1 MENQTL
7 QTNTEK
13 NVSEQY
19 RHYFNMK
26 GIGPKSFPFILKFFE
41 NMSFDDI
48 TIVLRYPSYLY
59 YFFFYLN
66 IDLPLNIVNFLFQY
80 SSKANLKKII
90 QNISN
95 KRINLSK
102 KDDNEIQKIFISL
115 TKDDCSLSNFFL
127 QDIFH
132 PELIFKSKYTPFN
145 FDVFA
150 TSFYYLM
157 NCSYPKQDF
166 PLNVRMNNYTDF
178 KFPFDIEYKE
188 WNRPII
194 IVDVQNVLQEGNIII
209 NGKHVATAT
218 FQQRKKAILNHKQ
231 YILQKVFE
239 KHNEVNTMILFVTQ
253 SDNITNPRRTCLNI
267 VNLHDQQTNRV
278 IVGTPSEP
286 LNRVALFIEV
296 PCNIFTY
303 TKDGF
308 DGDYRYSKFGEL
320 LQIDPY
326 NGRLY
331 NVTNPHNKHIV
342 ADRLKPYDRDARDKN
357 QFINHVKADS
367 KCSDHLGKNEL
378 DDYLIGIILL
388 LSKKAN
394 NECYK
399 LLLQYK
405 PIVFTHDRYNWM
417 RSELKESFINP
428 NHKYEHN
435 DSRKRFFD
443 YIEDSGS
450 SRIRNFTIHRENYKF
465 WLEMNNSTQQS
476 EPITSDLIY
485 QTQSI
490 CSSLNKNLIKLKE

>member
-1 MENQTL
+1 MQKHTS
-7 QTNTEK
+7 QINTTK
-13 NVSEQY
+13 KVSDQFAQNFDM
-19 RHYFNMK
+19 R

-41 NMSFDDI
+41 NMSFEDMR
-48 TIVLRYPSYLY
+48 IVLQYPSFLY
-59 YFFFYLN
+59 YFFFHLE

-80 SSKANLKKII
+80 NSKTHLGKII
-90 QNISN
+90 QAISN
-95 KRINLSK
+95 KKINLSK

-127 QDIFH
+127 QDIFN

-145 FDVFA
+145 FDMFA

-194 IVDVQNVLQEGNIII
+194 ICDVQNVLQEGNIII
-209 NGKHVATAT
+209 NGRHVATGS
-218 FQQRKKAILNHKQ
+218 FQERKKAILNHKQ

-253 SDNITNPRRTCLNI
+253 SDNKTNPRRTCLNI
-267 VNLHDQQTNRV
+267 INLHDQQTNGV
-278 IVGTPSEP
+278 MAGTPTEP

-303 TKDGF
+303 AKDGF
-308 DGDYRYSKFGEL
+308 GNFRYTKFGEL
-320 LQIDPY
+320 LQKDRY
-326 NGRLY
+326 DGLFY
-331 NVTNPHNKHIV
+331 KVTNPHNKHIV
-342 ADRLKPYDRDARDKN
+342 AERLKPYDRDVKDKN
-357 QFINHVKADS
+357 QFINHVKEDS

-405 PIVFTHDRYNWM
+405 PIVFTRDHYNWM
-417 RSELKESFINP
+417 NSQLKNSFINP
-428 NHKYEHN
+428 DRDYSHN
-435 DSRKRFFD
+435 DPRKRFFD
-443 YIEDSGS
+443 YIEYSGS

-465 WLEMNNSTQQS
+465 WLEMNNSTLQS
-476 EPITSDLIY
+476 EPITRDLIY